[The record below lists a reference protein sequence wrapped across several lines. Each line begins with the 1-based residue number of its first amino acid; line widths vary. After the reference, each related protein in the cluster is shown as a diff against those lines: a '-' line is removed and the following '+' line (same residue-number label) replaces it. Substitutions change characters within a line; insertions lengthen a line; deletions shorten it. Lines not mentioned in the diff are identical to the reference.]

1 MLRLDYPEIA
11 ANQVSI
17 IESLLP
23 PEILK
28 LPADLEKIDQI
39 LKDESFEEPFIER
52 FNVTIGRGSVP
63 IRPYIRLMVLKYS
76 TVWGYE
82 TLESKVNDSL
92 TLKKFCRIP
101 LDKCAPDSTT
111 LIKLNQKYGED
122 VIKELNQK
130 LMKHLTQRKIIRGR
144 KLRVDTTVVESNTHY
159 PSDAN
164 LLKDCVDAVAKT
176 VKKIKCVSKEATN
189 GFRSGARKVK
199 QQLLKVVKVL
209 NRRTGKSQQEVKA
222 IVDEMVQTAKES
234 HKAGRKVLD
243 KLGKKDTEESRRL
256 SKRLSDTL
264 DTVAAIIK
272 QTEEVQ
278 SGNTH
283 IKDRIVSIHDK
294 EARPI
299 KKGKL
304 RAKVEFGY
312 KAQIEECEKG
322 FVSNYEVYKGNPA
335 DDSLLMDA
343 VGRHEETFGHVPDAV
358 TADRGYGAKD
368 NESKLK
374 DAGVKKVAIPAKG
387 KKSKARS
394 ELEKSRWFRSLVRW
408 RAGSEAK
415 ISLLKRK
422 YGLDRSLSRGHSG
435 TSTWVGWGILTYNLL
450 NAVRY
455 T

>member
-1 MLRLDYPEIA
+1 MFANVKMDYPEIA
-11 ANQVSI
+11 ANQISMV
-17 IESLLP
+17 ELLLP

-28 LPADLEKIDQI
+28 LPSDLAKVDQI
-39 LKDESFEEPFIER
+39 LNDERFEEPFIER

-76 TVWGYE
+76 NEWGYE
-82 TLESKVNDSL
+82 TLEKKVNDSI

-101 LDKCAPDSTT
+101 LDKPAPDSTT

-122 VIKELNQK
+122 VIKDLNQM
-130 LMKHLTQRKIIRGR
+130 LMKQLTERKIIRGR

-159 PSDAN
+159 PTDAN

-176 VKKIKCVSKEATN
+176 VKKVKSVSKEATN
-189 GFRSGARKVK
+189 GFRSGTRKAK

-209 NRRTGKSQQEVKA
+209 NRRAGKSHQEVKD
-222 IVDEMVQTAKES
+222 IVDEMIQTAKES
-234 HKAGRKVLD
+234 QKAGRKVLD
-243 KLGKKDTEESRRL
+243 NLNKKGSEEYRKLSNK
-256 SKRLSDTL
+256 LSDIL
-264 DTVAAIIK
+264 DTVGEIIK

-283 IKDRIVSIHDK
+283 IKNRIVSIHDK

-322 FVSNYEVYKGNPA
+322 FVSNYAVYKGNPA
-335 DDSLLMDA
+335 DETLLMDA
-343 VGRHEETFGHVPDAV
+343 VERHEETFGHVPDAV
-358 TADRGYGAKD
+358 TTDRGYGSKT

-374 DAGVKKVAIPAKG
+374 EAGVKKVAIPAKG
-387 KKSKARS
+387 KKSKARA
-394 ELEKSRWFRSLVRW
+394 ERKKADGLKDWYTGEQGQKQKSVFSN
-408 RAGSEAK
+408 ANT
-415 ISLLKRK
+415 
-422 YGLDRSLSRGHSG
+422 GLTVVFPVG
-435 TSTWVGWGILTYNLL
+435 TVEQAPG
-450 NAVRY
+450 
-455 T
+455 